1 MKMYVNIKSTSF
13 WLAVIGLLLALSLG
27 AFFYFAAADSTTA
40 VIYQGSEEI
49 YRINLPEVKEEY
61 EFDISSELGSNTV
74 TVGPGYIG
82 ITKADCPDKLCVQ
95 QGFIKTGAVPVV
107 CLPHKIYISIEDEN

>member
-1 MKMYVNIKSTSF
+1 MYVNPKNTSF
-13 WLAVIGLLLALSLG
+13 WLAVIGLILALSLG
-27 AFFYFAAADSTTA
+27 MFFYFSITDSTMA

-49 YRINLPEVKEEY
+49 YRINLSEVKKEY